1 MFNPLVDNLADL
13 TTNELEKKI
22 AELSKKYFLTGNP
35 QVQSQISAIL
45 DMYKSEHMT
54 RMAQEKLKNNQDND
68 DNSLDNLINIS

>member
-35 QVQSQISAIL
+35 QVQSQISV
-45 DMYKSEHMT
+45 Y
-54 RMAQEKLKNNQDND
+54 
-68 DNSLDNLINIS
+68 